1 MLTTNRK
8 LRVFLCHASQDK
20 SVVGELCQ
28 RLLAEGWIDPWLDE
42 EKLLPGQ
49 DWDLEIEKAVEA
61 SDAVIVCLSNNS
73 VTKEGYVQ
81 KELRNV
87 FDIALEKPEGAIF
100 IIPLRLDDCSIPRR
114 LKNLQYVDYFPDD
127 QQDFV
132 FKRLL
137 KSLDERYTL
146 LKSIRKESF
155 VSLKIFL
162 SSTDLDLENYREIV
176 ATVLRKHGHD
186 VRSFGTHDEER
197 REAALSELGKCDV
210 LVGIYAHQYGYVPEE
225 NEFSIIEQEYW
236 HAKSKDKPI
245 FCFVVDED
253 YPWPPKMIESD
264 LGKATKLK
272 EFIKTIKKEKVL
284 EVFTTSESLASQ
296 VVAAVGRYI
305 SEQLGRDS
313 SSEILQEIIARPRTS
328 LPYLPYF
335 FGREREL
342 KIIADTLLP
351 QTRSWGVL
359 IDGAGGIGKTALA
372 IKAAHE
378 APDEVF
384 DRKIFITAKSRELT
398 PAGPKTLTEYTRI
411 SYLAMLNELAYEL
424 GEDSI
429 PKLPEGD
436 RASTLRRALTKQ
448 RALIIFD
455 NLENMEDRESLKLYQ
470 FLSLIPEGN
479 KALVTSRRRSDVD
492 VKTIR
497 LNRLN
502 PHEVK
507 ALIDELAKINPL
519 LRSISD
525 EEKTLLILHT
535 GGNPLLIKWVA
546 GQLGREHSNLK
557 TIKEAISFMQQASRN
572 NDPLEYIFGDLIT
585 TLSAPERLVLAS
597 LTHLGSATYE
607 SIRWI
612 SQMADGLPKPTLE
625 YILDELTSRSI
636 LNADTKSLVYYLPT
650 VTSKFIRSSI
660 PDDVSLTGHRLA
672 NYVFMLA
679 ADFDSQRDYKRIK
692 ALENDWPAIVA
703 ALEFFFNDAN
713 EDLQFLCGAL
723 GPFLKFSGRWDDWL
737 WLLDHAEKKALKSE
751 DYYSAG
757 MRAFDMALIYSY
769 WGQPAEVFRYA
780 ELAKSYWERTRLNQH
795 SREQGLLEYVYG
807 VGYKLENNYELAIKH
822 FKNAL
827 LMLMD
832 SKNENSTLA
841 QGLASLAEAQ
851 MEYGD
856 LREAQTNLMEALRI
870 AENINNFEDISI
882 YKGSL
887 ADLALAQT
895 DWVKAEELARGAL
908 ELAEQ
913 IGQQE
918 ELARNNYRL
927 AQSLL
932 QQGFPSQASSYAR
945 TSVGIY
951 TKLRHKYLLE
961 AQELL
966 LRCKER
972 ISMKKKRA

>member
-1 MLTTNRK
+1 MLATTRK

-20 SVVGELCQ
+20 AVVRELYQ
-28 RLLAEGWIDPWLDE
+28 RLLFEGWIDPWLDE

-49 DWDLEIEKAVEA
+49 DWDLEIGKAVEA

-87 FDIALEKPEGAIF
+87 FDLALEKPEGTIF
-100 IIPLRLDDCSIPRR
+100 IIPLRLDDCVIPRR
-114 LKNLQYVDYFPDD
+114 LKNLQYVDYIQNDH
-127 QQDFV
+127 QELV

-137 KSLDERYTL
+137 KALDERYTL
-146 LKSIRKESF
+146 LKNIKKESF
-155 VSLKIFL
+155 VSLKTFL
-162 SSTDLDLENYREIV
+162 SSTDADLENYREIV
-176 ATVLRKHGHD
+176 ATALRKLGHD
-186 VRSFGTHDEER
+186 VRSLNTHAEER
-197 REAALSELGKCDV
+197 REAALSEVGKCDV
-210 LVGIYAHQYGYVPEE
+210 FVGIYAHQYGYLPEQ
-225 NEFSIIEQEYW
+225 NEFSITEQEYW
-236 HAKSKDKPI
+236 HAKSKEKPV
-245 FCFVVDED
+245 FCFIVDED
-253 YPWPPKMIESD
+253 YPWPPKLIESD
-264 LGKATKLK
+264 PAKATKLK
-272 EFIKTIKKEKVL
+272 EFLRAIKKEKAVDF
-284 EVFTTSESLASQ
+284 FTTPESLASQ

-305 SEQLGRDS
+305 SEQIGGNPSGEAQAGL
-313 SSEILQEIIARPRTS
+313 IARPRTS

-359 IDGAGGIGKTALA
+359 IDGPGGIGKTALA
-372 IKAAHE
+372 IKAAQE
-378 APDEVF
+378 APDELF
-384 DRKIFITAKSRELT
+384 DRKIFISAKSSELT
-398 PAGPKTLTEYTRI
+398 PSGPQSITEYTRI

-455 NLENMEDRESLKLYQ
+455 NLENMEDRESSKLYQ
-470 FLSLIPEGN
+470 FLSFIPEGN

-497 LNRLN
+497 LNRLH

-507 ALIDELAKINPL
+507 ELIDELAKINPL

-525 EEKTLLILHT
+525 EERTLLILHT

-557 TIKEAISFMQQASRN
+557 TIKDAISFMQQASRN

-597 LTHLGSATYE
+597 LTHLGSATYK
-607 SIRWI
+607 SIKWI
-612 SQMADGLPKPTLE
+612 SHMADGLARLTIE

-650 VTSKFIRSSI
+650 VTSKFIRSSF
-660 PDDVSLTGHRLA
+660 PDAVSLTGHRLA

-692 ALENDWPAIVA
+692 ALEEDWPAIVA

-713 EDLQFLCGAL
+713 EDLQFLCAAL

-737 WLLDHAEKKALKSE
+737 WLLEHAEKKAHKSE

-757 MRAFDMALIYSY
+757 MRAMDMALIHSY
-769 WGQPAEVFRYA
+769 WGQPAEVFRFA

-807 VGYKLENNYELAIKH
+807 VGHKLENNYELAIKH

-827 LMLMD
+827 RLLMD

-841 QGLASLAEAQ
+841 QVLASLAEAQ

-856 LREAQTNLMEALRI
+856 LSEAQTNLMEALKI
-870 AENINNFEDISI
+870 AENINNFEDVSI

-908 ELAEQ
+908 ESAEQ

-927 AQSLL
+927 AKSLL
-932 QQGFPSQASSYAR
+932 EQGFPSQAYSYAR
-945 TSVGIY
+945 ISVGIY

-966 LRCKER
+966 IRCREKMR
-972 ISMKKKRA
+972 KKTA